1 MMYAALFAVM
11 MTVIAWRLWRLEKCM
26 WMAME
31 RSEVCT
37 EDLMTMQ
44 RSMTRVLD
52 RVTWLEMMMMSARR
66 HDARSDNA
74 SECTM
79 SPKDKVMRWRSSKHG
94 NMFRSC
100 ESM

>member
-1 MMYAALFAVM
+1 MYALLFAVM
-11 MTVIAWRLWRLEKCM
+11 MSVIAWRLWRLEKCM

-31 RSEVCT
+31 RNEVCT

-52 RVTWLEMMMMSARR
+52 RVTWLEMMMVNAR
-66 HDARSDNA
+66 RSDNA

-79 SPKDKVMRWRSSKHG
+79 SQKDKVMRWRSSKHG
-94 NMFRSC
+94 NMFRGC

>member
-52 RVTWLEMMMMSARR
+52 RVTWLEMMMVNAR
-66 HDARSDNA
+66 RSDNA

>member
-1 MMYAALFAVM
+1 MYALLFAVM

-52 RVTWLEMMMMSARR
+52 RVTWLEVMMSAR
-66 HDARSDNA
+66 RSDNA

-79 SPKDKVMRWRSSKHG
+79 SPKDKVMRWRSSKSYRDT
-94 NMFRSC
+94 FRNC